1 MLERDSPAEEM
12 PREKLELKLFRQSPL
27 GTRISEEIQD
37 PITTREIL
45 LRKKSQAYR
54 ITKEK
59 ARLKDAVNKTYNHEI
74 ESHPSRTVRMPLVR
88 IFNSKSKKKPEDSNH
103 SDPGNSPEL
112 IDFTFP
118 DICEVFW
125 SKQENNGWKPET
137 RQQATLTAVNNKLYL
152 IGGVSK
158 RINSEINLYLPAYK
172 RWERL
177 DSTGAESEPRFGHSA
192 VDFKGKIVIFGGG
205 TDFNNVHK
213 LRECLN
219 GVKTLNTETK
229 EIANLKCGGSYINT
243 RKQHCYALVGKHMFI
258 QGGMNQKNNLL
269 DDAALLNLKK
279 NYWQILNV
287 KGSGPGF
294 CALHS
299 AALVLGNE
307 QKGVKNIFKI
317 PVTRKKYLNS
327 GIYVFGGLNE
337 GKIATNSLFLL
348 KIGMKHLMW
357 TTPETVGQP
366 PSPRFSHSMNF
377 NEKLDVVVIFG
388 GRVDTVNTNHY
399 TCFNDVFLLRVKD
412 LTWVTVK
419 VLGNVPPPRSG
430 HSTASYGSKVFM
442 FGGITNAA
450 YCSSHLYVLEINPK
464 SARQLIEEEER
475 RKARELEIEILKAKR
490 VEFS

>member
-1 MLERDSPAEEM
+1 MLERETPDELQG
-12 PREKLELKLFRQSPL
+12 EKHELKLFRQSPL

-37 PITTREIL
+37 PLTTREIL

-54 ITKEK
+54 ISKEK
-59 ARLKDAVNKTYNHEI
+59 EKLKETVNKTYVHEI

-88 IFNSKSKKKPEDSNH
+88 IFHSKPKKKFDESNL
-103 SDPGNSPEL
+103 SDNGESAVL
-112 IDFTFP
+112 TDFTFP

-125 SKQENNGWKPET
+125 TKQENSGWKPET
-137 RQQATLTAVNNKLYL
+137 RQQATLTLVGNKLYL

-158 RINSEINLYLPAYK
+158 RINSEINLFLPAYK

-177 DSTGAESEPRFGHSA
+177 ESVGAESEPRFGHSA
-192 VDFKGKIVIFGGG
+192 VEYKGKIIIFGGG

-219 GVKTLNTETK
+219 GVKTLNTESK
-229 EIANLKCGGSYINT
+229 EISNLKCGGSYINT
-243 RKQHCYALVGKHMFI
+243 RKQHCYALIGKHMFI
-258 QGGMNQKNNLL
+258 HGGMNQKNNLL
-269 DDAALLNLKK
+269 DDSALLNLKK
-279 NYWQILNV
+279 NYWQILTI
-287 KGSGPGF
+287 KGQGPGF

-299 AALVLGNE
+299 ACAVLSPE
-307 QKGVKNIFKI
+307 QKSVKSVFKL
-317 PVTRKKYLNS
+317 PATKKKFPNC
-327 GIYVFGGLNE
+327 GIYIFGGLNE
-337 GKIATNSLFLL
+337 GKVASNSLFLL
-348 KIGMKHLMW
+348 KIGNKNLQW
-357 TTPETVGQP
+357 TLPETNGQP

-377 NEKLDVVVIFG
+377 NEKLEILVIFG

-419 VLGNVPPPRSG
+419 VLGNVPAPRSG
-430 HSTASYGSKVFM
+430 HCCASYGSKIFM

-450 YCSSHLYVLEINPK
+450 YCSSHLYVLELNPK
-464 SARQLIEEEER
+464 SARSLIEDEEK

-490 VEFS
+490 VEFT